1 MALLPQNNIKTMPLP
16 KITTLINDFIIKTT
30 NHLNK

>member
-1 MALLPQNNIKTMPLP
+1 MASNPQSNINTMPLP
-16 KITTLINDFIIKTT
+16 KITTLINDFILKTT

>member
-1 MALLPQNNIKTMPLP
+1 MASNQQNNINTMPLP
-16 KITTLINDFIIKTT
+16 KITTLINDFILKTT